1 MKFYI
6 SCMTATTDKPRNVHH
21 GRNIKRFREMKSM
34 KQEVLASALGDDW
47 TQKKVSLLE
56 GKEEI
61 ENDILEQVA
70 KALEVPVEAI
80 KSFDEEKAINIISN
94 TVNNNDNATGNS
106 LFSYYPTINP
116 IEKWVEAL
124 EENKNL
130 YERLLQAE
138 RERISLL
145 ERLLDQ
151 K

>member
-21 GRNIKRFREMKSM
+21 GRNIKRFREMKLM
-34 KQEVLASALGDDW
+34 KQEALASALGDDW

-61 ENDILEQVA
+61 EPEILEQVA
-70 KALEVPVEAI
+70 KALEVPVDAI
-80 KSFDEEKAINIISN
+80 KSFDDETVVNII
-94 TVNNNDNATGNS
+94 NNIHDNQFDNHSVGMV
-106 LFSYYPTINP
+106 YHQTINP
-116 IEKWVEAL
+116 LEKWLEAL
-124 EENKNL
+124 EENKRL